1 MTLILRSMLQIGLL
15 QGSGQIC
22 DVMTIMIVI
31 MVIIVGMI
39 GMINFLSGMMV
50 IKKERPKK
58 EG

>member
-1 MTLILRSMLQIGLL
+1 MLQIGLL
-15 QGSGQIC
+15 QWSGQIC
-22 DVMTIMIVI
+22 DVMTIMIVM